1 MKRVAAVSIFVL
13 LSMACSNK
21 TEPFN
26 EISTLSLET
35 TVPVTET
42 TTTVAETKITQT
54 LENPYQGYISG
65 LYSDPAVWLCWPSS
79 DDVCERDQTAT
90 AIYPDGT
97 SEVISFEKASESA
110 VDCFYVYPTTS
121 GDMTPNSDLIPALTE
136 EISTAWVQVSRY
148 SQVCD
153 VYAPMY
159 RQKTKAGI
167 SGAIEVPEDDLIGGP
182 GTTGFE
188 IAYEDI
194 ADAFKHYIANTSQE
208 RGFILIGHS
217 QGAAML
223 TQLLKRE
230 IDQNPLLRTRLVSA
244 HLLGGAHIDQSSSEF
259 ETISGCKD
267 ANEIGCI
274 IAYNTFRI
282 DAPPPSNSWFGRTW
296 HDASWKDQDIS
307 WENISWDE
315 VVSNPSLCVN
325 PGNFGS
331 GKAELTPYF
340 FPNEDMEQ
348 VFEITTT
355 WVTYP
360 GLLTGECINDGTF
373 GYLSVEIL
381 ADYEDPRV
389 GEISEDF
396 DPQSGLH
403 VLDMNIALGNLI
415 IAAET
420 QSVSYLESN
429 S

>member
-1 MKRVAAVSIFVL
+1 MSEGMKKLVGLAIFVL
-13 LSMACSNK
+13 LLMACSNK

-26 EISTLSLET
+26 EISTVSFET
-35 TVPVTET
+35 TVPIVET
-42 TTTVAETKITQT
+42 VIPQI
-54 LENPYQGYISG
+54 LENPYQDYVSD
-65 LYSDPAVWLCWPSS
+65 LYSDPATWLCWPAV

-97 SEVISFEKASESA
+97 SEVVSFEKTSEA
-110 VDCFYVYPTTS
+110 VVDCFYVYPTTS
-121 GDMTPNSDLIPALTE
+121 GDVTLNSDLIPATAE
-136 EISTAWVQVSRY
+136 EISTAWFQVSRY

-159 RQKTKAGI
+159 QQMTKANI
-167 SGAIEVPEDDLIGGP
+167 SRTIEVPEDDLIGGP

-188 IAYEDI
+188 IAYEDV
-194 ADAFKHYIANTSQE
+194 ADAFKYYISKASTE

-230 IDQNPLLRTRLVSA
+230 IDQNPLLRARLVSA
-244 HLLGGAHIDQSSSEF
+244 HLFGGAHIAQSDNEF
-259 ETISGCKD
+259 ETISGCKQ

-274 IAYNTFRI
+274 IAYNAFRI
-282 DAPPPSNSWFGRTW
+282 DTPPPSNSWFGRTW

-307 WENISWDE
+307 WENISWDG

-340 FPNEDMEQ
+340 FVNEGVEE
-348 VFEITTT
+348 VFEIATT

-381 ADYEDPRV
+381 ADYEDPRAN
-389 GEISEDF
+389 EISGDL
-396 DPQSGLH
+396 DPQYGLH
-403 VLDMNIALGNLI
+403 GVDMNIALGNLI
-415 IAAET
+415 TAAET
-420 QSVSYLESN
+420 QSISYLASKP
-429 S
+429 

>member
-13 LSMACSNK
+13 LLMACSNK

-223 TQLLKRE
+223 TQLMKQR
-230 IDQNPLLRTRLVSA
+230 
-244 HLLGGAHIDQSSSEF
+244 
-259 ETISGCKD
+259 K
-267 ANEIGCI
+267 
-274 IAYNTFRI
+274 
-282 DAPPPSNSWFGRTW
+282 
-296 HDASWKDQDIS
+296 
-307 WENISWDE
+307 
-315 VVSNPSLCVN
+315 
-325 PGNFGS
+325 
-331 GKAELTPYF
+331 
-340 FPNEDMEQ
+340 
-348 VFEITTT
+348 
-355 WVTYP
+355 
-360 GLLTGECINDGTF
+360 
-373 GYLSVEIL
+373 
-381 ADYEDPRV
+381 
-389 GEISEDF
+389 
-396 DPQSGLH
+396 
-403 VLDMNIALGNLI
+403 
-415 IAAET
+415 
-420 QSVSYLESN
+420 
-429 S
+429 